1 MSDSEPEQSSPKRF
15 TWDRALSVY
24 CGFVAFGSVL
34 SFVNDGRLWPLNFF
48 DALLHG
54 LLWPAPIL
62 TGFTLAKRKWKRAAG
77 FSLATLFLLWTCA
90 PWFSRAPEAAA
101 ASDGDSLT
109 VVTWNLG
116 LKTCDAEKVAAELLR
131 IEPDIV
137 FFQEARADK
146 IAIINEALADLLPYQ
161 EHFEYDLF
169 SKAYLSRI
177 EPTSAELIT
186 PDDTKNFLELSI
198 PFDDSTVTITS
209 MHTNKAFAFFGHKW
223 FGYDRMMQ
231 QIKLAASRPTNLV
244 LGDFN
249 LTERNTVYHDIQAT
263 GLIDSWRERRSDPG
277 FTFPAF
283 GRYRNLP
290 LPPLLRID
298 YVWHTSD
305 LQCVSIE
312 RTDPADSD
320 HRGLVARI
328 AVR

>member
-1 MSDSEPEQSSPKRF
+1 MSDSELPSPKRF

-34 SFVNDGRLWPLNFF
+34 SFVNDGRLWPLNVF

-62 TGFTLAKRKWKRAAG
+62 AGYALAKRKWKRATG
-77 FSLATLFLLWTCA
+77 FALATLFLLLTCA
-90 PWFSRAPEAAA
+90 SWFSAAPKAAEASGA
-101 ASDGDSLT
+101 DSLV

-116 LKTCDAEKVAAELLR
+116 LKTCDAEKVAAELLQ
-131 IEPDIV
+131 IKPDIV
-137 FFQEARADK
+137 LFQEARADK
-146 IAIINEALADLLPYQ
+146 VAIIFESLSELLPYQ

-186 PDDTKNFLELSI
+186 PDDTKNFLELTI
-198 PFDDSTVTITS
+198 PFGDLAVTITS
-209 MHTNKAFAFFGHKW
+209 MHTNKAFAFFGRKW
-223 FGYDRMMQ
+223 FGYDRMME
-231 QIKLAASRPTNLV
+231 QIELAASRPTNLV

-249 LTERNTVYHDIQAT
+249 LTERNTVYRDIQST

-298 YVWHTSD
+298 YVWHTND

-312 RTDPADSD
+312 RTAPADSD
-320 HRGLVARI
+320 HRGLIARI
-328 AVR
+328 EGR